1 MSGFSTVG
9 IAVRALVYASLFCAL
24 WIWLAHEAHLRSPPF
39 GVDLPERAAPIG
51 IALMAMGAVLMAV
64 CIAAFVLRG
73 SGTPMPL
80 DPPLEFVASGPYR
93 WVRNPMYI
101 GMFVFLVGYS
111 LCAASFGAL
120 LVAFGMLAAAHLFT
134 VLYEEP
140 GLERRF
146 GESYRKYRRTTRRWI
161 PGPPRS

>member
-1 MSGFSTVG
+1 MTGGRLWV
-9 IAVRALVYASLFCAL
+9 ALRAIVYATAFIAL
-24 WIWLAHEAHLRSPPF
+24 WLWLVHEAHLRPPPF
-39 GVDLPERAAPIG
+39 GVQLPVWTAPIG
-51 IALMAMGAVLMAV
+51 IALMPVGALLMV
-64 CIAAFVLRG
+64 TCIAAFVVRG
-73 SGTPMPL
+73 RGTPMPL
-80 DPPLEFVASGPYR
+80 DPPREFVASGPYR

-101 GMFVFLVGYS
+101 GMFVFLVGYA

-146 GESYRKYRRTTRRWI
+146 GESYREYRRTTRRWI
-161 PGPPRS
+161 PGPPPR

>member
-1 MSGFSTVG
+1 MTGRLWVALRAIVYATAF
-9 IAVRALVYASLFCAL
+9 IALWLWLVY
-24 WIWLAHEAHLRSPPF
+24 EAHLRPPPL
-39 GVDLPERAAPIG
+39 GVHLPAWAAPIG
-51 IALMAMGAVLMAV
+51 IALMPVGALLMGT

-73 SGTPMPL
+73 RGTPMPL
-80 DPPLEFVASGPYR
+80 DPPREFVASGPYR

-101 GMFVFLVGYS
+101 GMFVFLVGYA
-111 LCAASFGAL
+111 LCATSFGAL

-161 PGPPRS
+161 PGPPRK